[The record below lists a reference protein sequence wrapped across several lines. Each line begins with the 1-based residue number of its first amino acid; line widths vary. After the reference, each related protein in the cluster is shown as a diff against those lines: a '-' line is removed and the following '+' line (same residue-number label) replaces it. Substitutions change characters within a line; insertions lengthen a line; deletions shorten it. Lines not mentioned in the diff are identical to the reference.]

1 MSFVTTILKDTT
13 VTAAKQG
20 GIVTVKAV
28 FDNDTAT
35 NLIVNADE
43 DAQDLSGFAN
53 GAKLDLLRAWWALTQ
68 GTAAA
73 NTGDCIVEFVGASS
87 DVVALHLAGTGHDDG
102 SAGAIKAAATNTT
115 ATSSDITAQTR
126 GTSGFVILEFR
137 KDEAYTA

>member
-1 MSFVTTILKDTT
+1 M
-13 VTAAKQG
+13 
-20 GIVTVKAV
+20 VTVKAV

-35 NLIVNADE
+35 NLIVNADA

-68 GTAAA
+68 GTAAG
-73 NTGDCIVEFVGASS
+73 NTGDCIIEFKGHHLMW
-87 DVVALHLAGTGHDDG
+87 LHYILLELDTMMVLLVQ
-102 SAGAIKAAATNTT
+102 SKLLQQT
-115 ATSSDITAQTR
+115 AVTSSDITAQTR